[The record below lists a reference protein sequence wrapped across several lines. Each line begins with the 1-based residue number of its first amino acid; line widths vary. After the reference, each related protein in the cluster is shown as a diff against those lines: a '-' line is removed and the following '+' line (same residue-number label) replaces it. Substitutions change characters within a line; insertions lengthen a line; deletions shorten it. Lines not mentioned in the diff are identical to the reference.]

1 MKYAGEAGAVNC
13 QDNLEG
19 KLQVS
24 IKTNIISNSAILCCG
39 NYHRETHT
47 ILPREKYRS
56 IHCCLVYNRK
66 NLNELGLIKRKMSKE
81 AEVFILCTPVKETSC
96 IHVI

>member
-47 ILPREKYRS
+47 ILPREKYIEVS
-56 IHCCLVYNRK
+56 IVAWFTIGK
-66 NLNELGLIKRKMSKE
+66 I
-81 AEVFILCTPVKETSC
+81 
-96 IHVI
+96 